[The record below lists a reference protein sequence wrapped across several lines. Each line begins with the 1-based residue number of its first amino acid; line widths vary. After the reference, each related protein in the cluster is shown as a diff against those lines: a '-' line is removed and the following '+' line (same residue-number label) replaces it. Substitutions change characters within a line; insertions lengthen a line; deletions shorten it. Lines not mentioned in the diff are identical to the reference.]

1 MEIILLKA
9 VERLGAE
16 GTVVRVKPG
25 FARNSL
31 TPRGLATAAS
41 PDALREVETRKRHA
55 ERKVARQR
63 EQVEQLKRKVESRSL
78 TLKLHLGESDK
89 AFGSVT
95 AHEIAETLKQEGL
108 PVEKHQIVLDEPIK
122 ALGIYEVPIK
132 LPAEVTATLKLWVV
146 KA

>member
-1 MEIILLKA
+1 MEIILLKN
-9 VERLGAE
+9 VERLGPE

-25 FARNSL
+25 FARNYL
-31 TPRGLATAAS
+31 IPRGLATAAS
-41 PDALREVETRKRHA
+41 PEALHAMDTRKHHA
-55 ERKVARQR
+55 ERKAARQR
-63 EQVEQLKRKVESRSL
+63 EQVEQLKRKVEGRSL
-78 TLKLHLGESDK
+78 TLKLSLGESDK

-122 ALGIYEVPIK
+122 ALGIYEVPVK
-132 LPAEVTATLKLWVV
+132 LHPEVTATLKLWVV

>member
-1 MEIILLKA
+1 MEIVLLKT
-9 VERLGAE
+9 VERLGTE

-25 FARNSL
+25 FARNYL
-31 TPRGLATAAS
+31 IPRGLATAAS
-41 PDALREVETRKRHA
+41 PEALREVETRKRHA

-78 TLKLHLGESDK
+78 TLKLQLGESDK

-108 PVEKHQIVLDEPIK
+108 PVEKHQIVLEEPIK

-132 LPAEVTATLKLWVV
+132 LSAEVTAALKLWVV